1 MIIEKHVLKRRQK
14 HSVFSAEVYIFSRIS
29 RILLF
34 RKIKYTRK
42 IFLNGIRENRYTKN
56 NMHVKF
62 WLIQLFLESINN
74 KFFHFLPAF
83 PLILTETLATYP
95 LNQLLFFFGAKI
107 NKPEI
112 LKNLLFAKISTSKI

>member
-1 MIIEKHVLKRRQK
+1 M
-14 HSVFSAEVYIFSRIS
+14 YIFSRIS

-34 RKIKYTRK
+34 HKIKYTRK
-42 IFLNGIRENRYTKN
+42 TFINAIRENRYTKN

-74 KFFHFLPAF
+74 KFFHFLPVF
-83 PLILTETLATYP
+83 PLILTETLAAYP
-95 LNQLLFFFGAKI
+95 LIQLLFFFGTEIYKR
-107 NKPEI
+107 EI